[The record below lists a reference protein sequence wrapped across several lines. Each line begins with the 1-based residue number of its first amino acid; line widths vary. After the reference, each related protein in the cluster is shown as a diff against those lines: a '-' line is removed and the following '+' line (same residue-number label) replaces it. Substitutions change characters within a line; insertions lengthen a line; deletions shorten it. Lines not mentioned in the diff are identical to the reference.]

1 MPSRFRPVVFSALL
15 AASTSLTL
23 FNAAWAGTV
32 REIKVT
38 GTQRIE
44 PATVESYLELK
55 KGDEATQETL
65 DSALKALFA
74 TGLFA
79 DVNLSETNGVLSV
92 QVVENPV
99 INQIAFEGNDELKD
113 EELQAEIQL
122 RARQVFTRTKVQEDV
137 SRIYD
142 LYRRKGQ
149 YSAEVTPKVI
159 QLDQNRV
166 NLVFE
171 IKEGPITKISTI
183 RFVGNER
190 FSDDELRSEL
200 TSEENR
206 WYNFLTTADRFDP
219 DRLAFDQEKLRQFY
233 LKEGYADFRILSAVS
248 ELSADKKDFFVTITV
263 DEGARYKVGD
273 VRITSQIKNIDPNTL
288 SDQVSLKVNDWYNAD
303 EVKNSVDKM
312 TKKLGDM
319 QYAFVNVVPDV
330 QRNTDKK
337 TVDLVFNINE
347 SPRVFVERIDI
358 DGNVRTLDKVIRRQV
373 ELVEGDPFNRS
384 KLAKSEQD
392 IKDLGYFDKVDVKTL
407 PGSAPDK
414 TVIDVNVSEQST
426 GELSVGAG
434 FSTADGPLA
443 DFRIRER
450 NLLGKGQDLSLAA
463 TIAGKRTEFDLS
475 FTEPYFMDRDISAG
489 VDLFHI
495 TRDQQDESSYDQKRT
510 GAGLRMGYPLS
521 ENLRQTWRYR
531 VEQNQITNV
540 DEDASRFIKDQEG
553 DRFTSA
559 ISQRLAYDDLDSKLF
574 PTDGYS
580 LWLDTEFAGIGGDAK
595 YVSGKVGG
603 AYYYPVAQGWV
614 FNLLGE
620 GGAIDGVFGED
631 VKINERYFIG
641 SNTFRGFQKSGIGP
655 RDSATDDA
663 LGGNYF
669 YRGTA
674 ELTFPLGFPEEMGI
688 AGHAFNDI
696 GSLWSIDDADQT
708 GVQDSKSLR
717 AAAGVG
723 ASWRSPFGPIRIDL
737 AKPYISEDYDKD
749 ELFRFSFGTRF

>member
-1 MPSRFRPVVFSALL
+1 MRQYFRYLFTT
-15 AASTSLTL
+15 AAIIFTTVPCSW
-23 FNAAWAGTV
+23 AATA
-32 REIKVT
+32 REIRVT
-38 GTQRIE
+38 GTERIE
-44 PATVESYLELK
+44 PGTVMSYLELK
-55 KGDEATQETL
+55 QGDEASQEAL
-65 DSALKALFA
+65 DSALKGLFA

-79 DVNLSETNGVLSV
+79 DVTLSENNGVV
-92 QVVENPV
+92 TVNVAENPV
-99 INQIAFEGNDELKD
+99 INVIAFEGNDEIKD

-122 RARQVFTRTKVQEDV
+122 RTRQVFTRTKVQEDV
-137 SRIYD
+137 ARLYEI
-142 LYRRKGQ
+142 YRRKGQ
-149 YSAEVTPKVI
+149 YSAEIEPKVI
-159 QLDQNRV
+159 KLDQNRV

-171 IKEGPITKISTI
+171 ISEGPVTDISTI

-200 TSEENR
+200 TSQEHR
-206 WYNFLTTADRFDP
+206 WYNFLTTADRYDP

-248 ELSADKKDFFVTITV
+248 ELSQDKQNFYITMTV
-263 DEGARYKVGD
+263 DEGERYKVND
-273 VRITSQIKNIDPNTL
+273 IRVNSQIRNLDPSSLT
-288 SDQVSLKVNDWYNAD
+288 DQVSFKVTDWYNAE
-303 EVKNSVDKM
+303 EVKNSVDLM

-319 QYAFVNVVPDV
+319 QYAFVTVVPDV
-330 QRNTDKK
+330 VRNRDQK
-337 TVDLVFNINE
+337 TVDIVFNINE
-347 SPRVFVERIDI
+347 SPRVFVERVDI
-358 DGNVRTLDKVIRRQV
+358 NGNVRTLDKVVRRQV
-373 ELVEGDPFNRS
+373 ELVEGDPFNRT
-384 KLAKSEQD
+384 KLAKSEQE
-392 IKDLGYFDKVDVKTL
+392 IKDLGYFEKVDVKTL

-414 TVIDVNVSEQST
+414 TVIDVNVAEQST

-450 NLLGKGQDLSLAA
+450 NLLGKGQDLTLAT
-463 TIAGKRTEFDLS
+463 TIAGRRTEFDLS

-495 TRDQQDESSYDQKRT
+495 TRDQQDVSSFDQKRT
-510 GAGLRMGYPLS
+510 GGGLRMGYPLS

-531 VEQNQITNV
+531 IEQNEIDNV

-553 DRFTSA
+553 SRFTSA

-580 LWLDTEFAGIGGDAK
+580 LWLDTEFAGLGGDAK
-595 YVSGKVGG
+595 YVSGKTGA
-603 AYYYPVAQGWV
+603 AYYYPVSKGWV

-620 GGAIDGVFGED
+620 AGAIQGVMDEK
-631 VKINERYFIG
+631 VRINERYFLG
-641 SNTFRGFQKSGIGP
+641 NNTFRGFERSGIGP
-655 RDSATDDA
+655 RDEATDDA

-688 AGHAFNDI
+688 AGHLFNDI
-696 GSLWSIDDADQT
+696 GSLWDIEDGNQV
-708 GVQDSKSLR
+708 GVQDEASLR
-717 AAAGVG
+717 ASAGIG
-723 ASWRSPFGPIRIDL
+723 ASWRSPFGPVRIDV
-737 AKPYISEDYDKD
+737 AQPYIKEDFDKK

>member
-1 MPSRFRPVVFSALL
+1 
-15 AASTSLTL
+15 
-23 FNAAWAGTV
+23 
-32 REIKVT
+32 
-38 GTQRIE
+38 
-44 PATVESYLELK
+44 
-55 KGDEATQETL
+55 
-65 DSALKALFA
+65 
-74 TGLFA
+74 
-79 DVNLSETNGVLSV
+79 
-92 QVVENPV
+92 
-99 INQIAFEGNDELKD
+99 
-113 EELQAEIQL
+113 
-122 RARQVFTRTKVQEDV
+122 
-137 SRIYD
+137 
-142 LYRRKGQ
+142 
-149 YSAEVTPKVI
+149 
-159 QLDQNRV
+159 
-166 NLVFE
+166 
-171 IKEGPITKISTI
+171 
-183 RFVGNER
+183 
-190 FSDDELRSEL
+190 
-200 TSEENR
+200 
-206 WYNFLTTADRFDP
+206 
-219 DRLAFDQEKLRQFY
+219 
-233 LKEGYADFRILSAVS
+233 
-248 ELSADKKDFFVTITV
+248 
-263 DEGARYKVGD
+263 
-273 VRITSQIKNIDPNTL
+273 
-288 SDQVSLKVNDWYNAD
+288 
-303 EVKNSVDKM
+303 
-312 TKKLGDM
+312 
-319 QYAFVNVVPDV
+319 
-330 QRNTDKK
+330 
-337 TVDLVFNINE
+337 
-347 SPRVFVERIDI
+347 VFVERIDI